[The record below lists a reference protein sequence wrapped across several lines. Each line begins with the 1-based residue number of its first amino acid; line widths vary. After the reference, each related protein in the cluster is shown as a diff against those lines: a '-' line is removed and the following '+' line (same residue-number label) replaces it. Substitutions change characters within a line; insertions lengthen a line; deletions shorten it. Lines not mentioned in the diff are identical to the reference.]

1 MSTVDS
7 RAYNIELHTLN
18 WLLRNERSIEHLSWQ
33 LNIDHERLQ
42 FINRADNPNFSFNN
56 PVVLCNMAFNDIAP
70 FVTVR
75 SNVDPCILQS
85 WMLSSLKSRPNP
97 PKIMGCRSEIWRQRK
112 FPVVSRHSFPRAF
125 VLRNLINIDL
135 PRLMEANNRQLNNLR
150 DTLLQVADRLTSLQ
164 HQNIHEG
171 RAVCS
176 VIHLSHAVC
185 KIIFLIIHL
194 LDSLNIASSK
204 LTITI
209 FSALDLFY
217 AHVLFNVI

>member
-1 MSTVDS
+1 
-7 RAYNIELHTLN
+7 
-18 WLLRNERSIEHLSWQ
+18 
-33 LNIDHERLQ
+33 
-42 FINRADNPNFSFNN
+42 
-56 PVVLCNMAFNDIAP
+56 
-70 FVTVR
+70 
-75 SNVDPCILQS
+75 
-85 WMLSSLKSRPNP
+85 
-97 PKIMGCRSEIWRQRK
+97 
-112 FPVVSRHSFPRAF
+112 
-125 VLRNLINIDL
+125 
-135 PRLMEANNRQLNNLR
+135 MEANNRQLNNLR